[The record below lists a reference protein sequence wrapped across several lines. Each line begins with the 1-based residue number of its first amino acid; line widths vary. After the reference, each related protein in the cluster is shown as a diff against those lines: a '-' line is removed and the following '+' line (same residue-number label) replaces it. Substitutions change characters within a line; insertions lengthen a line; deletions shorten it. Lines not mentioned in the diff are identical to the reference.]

1 MLAASVS
8 CAKGM
13 FSGSYGIVVTAG
25 ACPEDELEEDEEEE
39 EEEEEVEVEVWPVE
53 DGLAQG

>member
-1 MLAASVS
+1 
-8 CAKGM
+8 M

-39 EEEEEVEVEVWPVE
+39 EEEEEEVEVE

>member
-39 EEEEEVEVEVWPVE
+39 EEEEVEVEVWPVE